1 MAAGPLSLYK
11 PASFGGVDQG
21 TTRVTLHLHGLGHF
35 HPEHEITNRFLE
47 DLDIGTNEAWI
58 LDRVGIRARR
68 TVMPLDYIRAT
79 RNVDPRAAQ
88 EAATYDNAEMGAR
101 AARMAVARA
110 GIALEDIGWVIGGGS
125 APDTA
130 SPAEACNVARRLG
143 LEVPSFDVN
152 SACTSFF
159 VAVNLLSRMQ
169 PDAMPRFVLLVVPES
184 LTKTVDYR
192 DRATAVLWGDGAV
205 AAVVSA
211 TEPGCARMIGAVVH
225 STPSG
230 ADKVVIPRQGFFRQ
244 DGAAVQKFA
253 IKRMVELMGSIRAAH
268 ADPARAWGF
277 VGHQAN
283 LRMLE
288 GVRRLAGIPPER
300 HFSNVTTFGNTAAAG
315 APTVLSQRWDEWT
328 PEDEIGVVGVG
339 AGLTW
344 GGYLLRFGARPTATH
359 G

>member
-1 MAAGPLSLYK
+1 M
-11 PASFGGVDQG
+11 
-21 TTRVTLHLHGLGHF
+21 TLHLHGLGHF

-47 DLDIGTNEAWI
+47 ELEIGTDEAWI
-58 LDRVGIRARR
+58 VDRVGIRSRR

-79 RNVDPRAAQ
+79 RNVDPRAGQ
-88 EAATYDNAEMGAR
+88 EAATYDNAEMAAR
-101 AARMAVARA
+101 AARMAIERA
-110 GIALEDIGWVIGGGS
+110 GIVLTDIGWVVGGGS

-159 VAVNLLSRMQ
+159 VAANLLSRMQ
-169 PDAMPRFVLLVVPES
+169 PDAMPRFVLMVVPES

-192 DRATAVLWGDGAV
+192 DRSTAVLWGDGAV

-211 TEPGCARMIGAVVH
+211 TEPGRAEFIGSTMH

-230 ADKVVIPRQGFFRQ
+230 ADKVVVPRQGFFRQ

-253 IKRMVELMGSIRAAH
+253 IKRTVECFEALRAAH

-288 GVRRLAGIPPER
+288 SVCRQCEIPPGR
-300 HFSNVTTFGNTAAAG
+300 HFSNVEHFGNTAAAG
-315 APTVLSQRWDEWT
+315 APSVISMRWDDWT
-328 PEDEIGVVGVG
+328 AHDELGVVGVG

-344 GGYLLRFGARPTATH
+344 GGYVLRFRHGVTGGKTA
-359 G
+359 